1 MKMMTTTTPLEVTSA
16 TNTAAAAAAAVMPSE
31 YQQPYPH
38 QRRQGKYLVVLCRT
52 AAMMALLV
60 VGHQLQT
67 TTAFLFLPESNH
79 QRLSISSSLPLSSS
93 QYQTRNM
100 NLLRLSMANDII
112 KSTNTNTKKTTT
124 MIEKDTDEMT
134 SAVVATKQQIAAELS
149 TTPSS
154 SSPSPATPTTVET
167 EEDGNTN
174 LIYNWMVTLLQEKGV
189 VATFV
194 NETSV
199 PVQIGIVV
207 VSASLT
213 YAAITL
219 LVTTMLAVVTGWFQ
233 TAGSDVSQILTVG
246 LPTVLL
252 HLWVSL
258 WELVKVGLPM
268 LGHATLKVY
277 TVVAPV
283 VVDTATKGVEIVTPI
298 LQETATKVV
307 EIVSPIVHDTVTQM
321 TAAAAPYV
329 EHMTGAIEDQLQ
341 ASSHAMTQAVQ
352 GQTESLEAQLQ
363 DTAHAVTGAVEAKLH
378 SATPAIEGFFFPEG
392 SNNN

>member
-1 MKMMTTTTPLEVTSA
+1 
-16 TNTAAAAAAAVMPSE
+16 
-31 YQQPYPH
+31 
-38 QRRQGKYLVVLCRT
+38 
-52 AAMMALLV
+52 
-60 VGHQLQT
+60 
-67 TTAFLFLPESNH
+67 
-79 QRLSISSSLPLSSS
+79 
-93 QYQTRNM
+93 
-100 NLLRLSMANDII
+100 
-112 KSTNTNTKKTTT
+112 
-124 MIEKDTDEMT
+124 MT
-134 SAVVATKQQIAAELS
+134 SAVVATKQQMAAEVS